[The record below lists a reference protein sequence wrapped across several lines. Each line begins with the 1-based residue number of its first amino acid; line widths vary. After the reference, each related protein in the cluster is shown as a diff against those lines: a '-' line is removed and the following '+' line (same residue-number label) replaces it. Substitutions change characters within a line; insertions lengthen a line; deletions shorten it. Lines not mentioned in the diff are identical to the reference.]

1 MDVDAVV
8 IGAGVVGL
16 AVARRLALAGREV
29 IVIEAEK
36 TIGTQTSSRNSE
48 VVHGGMYYPKGSLKA
63 KLCVAGRTALY
74 QYASDRAVPV
84 RRLGKLI
91 VATLPEQQP
100 KLEAILNLGL
110 ANGVDD
116 LRPMS
121 RAEALALEPELA
133 CVAAI
138 HSPSTGIVDAGAYM
152 LALQADAESAG
163 AQFVFQTRV
172 RGVRNRRRT
181 FAVETTEADL
191 LECAIVINCAG
202 HGAHAVA
209 EQIEGLPPDKI
220 PMRFLAK
227 GNYFSVSGATPFKR
241 LIYPMPVVGGLGV
254 HVTLDMAGRMRLG
267 PDVHW
272 VDSLDYTPVTGLEE
286 SFREAV
292 WTYWPGIADREI
304 LSSYCGVRPKISG
317 PGEDAA
323 DFRIDGPEYHG
334 VEGLVNCF
342 GIESPG
348 LTSSLAIADLV
359 VEKALGRS
367 AKDTNV

>member
-16 AVARRLALAGREV
+16 AVARRLALTGREV

-48 VVHGGMYYPKGSLKA
+48 VIHGGMYYPEGSLKA
-63 KLCVAGRTALY
+63 SLCVAGREALY
-74 QYASDRAVPV
+74 GYCSDRVIPV

-91 VATLPEQQP
+91 VATSASQAP
-100 KLEAILNLGL
+100 KLEAILQRGL
-110 ANGVDD
+110 ANGVVD
-116 LRPMS
+116 LRLMS
-121 RAEALALEPELA
+121 RAEALALEPEVA
-133 CVAAI
+133 CVAAV
-138 HSPSTGIVDAGAYM
+138 HSPSTGIIDAQAYM

-163 AQFVFQTRV
+163 AQFAFQTRV
-172 RGVRNRRRT
+172 RAVRSRGRV
-181 FAVETTEADL
+181 FAVETSEADI
-191 LECAIVINCAG
+191 LECQLVFNCAG
-202 HGAHAVA
+202 HGAHPVA
-209 EQIEGLPPDKI
+209 EQTEGLAADKI
-220 PMRFLAK
+220 PKRYLAK
-227 GNYFSVSGATPFKR
+227 GNYFSVSGATPFQR
-241 LIYPMPVVGGLGV
+241 LIYPMPVEGGLGV

-272 VDSLDYTPVTGLEE
+272 VENLDYTPVTGLEE

-292 WTYWPGIADREI
+292 RTYWPGIADREI

-317 PGEDAA
+317 PGEEAA

-348 LTSSLAIADLV
+348 LTSSLAIADLA
-359 VEKALGRS
+359 VEKALG
-367 AKDTNV
+367 AH